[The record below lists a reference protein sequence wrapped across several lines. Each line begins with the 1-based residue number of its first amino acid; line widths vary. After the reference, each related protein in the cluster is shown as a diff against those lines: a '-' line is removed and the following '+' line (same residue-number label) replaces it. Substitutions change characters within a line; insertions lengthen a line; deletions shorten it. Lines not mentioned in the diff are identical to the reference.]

1 MGGATA
7 SNSLPLQSQ
16 LICQTVTSIQ
26 PPSKDTINQTK
37 QYSLINAFRKRLKS
51 VTTKSYWST

>member
-16 LICQTVTSIQ
+16 LICHVNPTAIESHDQSDKAI
-26 PPSKDTINQTK
+26 
-37 QYSLINAFRKRLKS
+37 
-51 VTTKSYWST
+51 